1 MVHTR
6 DIMLLRCRPAAQP
19 LCHCSRTLHS
29 QPRAST
35 ARRPCQAH
43 ACRTYGAALPGRPP
57 WRRAT
62 TGPSGAPLMPR
73 DAGRRPPH
81 AHGLQLH
88 HVARGHAVRLCAP
101 GGGQQAVRQRVGQR
115 RTSSPGTTRRSGHPP
130 QGQHSARR
138 NRVPPTPT
146 PVAPDLCGFWPANT
160 KHTDC
165 TIHSQHSS
173 PPAPLQPQLS
183 SPPAA
188 LSAHMLPTASHGV
201 RAGRAGARR
210 SSPPCQSRG
219 AYAWRA
225 RAGSMRPRRTRQ

>member
-1 MVHTR
+1 
-6 DIMLLRCRPAAQP
+6 MLLRCRPAAQP

-43 ACRTYGAALPGRPP
+43 ACRTCGAALPGRPP

-138 NRVPPTPT
+138 NGVPPTPT

-188 LSAHMLPTASHGV
+188 PSAHMLPTASHGV